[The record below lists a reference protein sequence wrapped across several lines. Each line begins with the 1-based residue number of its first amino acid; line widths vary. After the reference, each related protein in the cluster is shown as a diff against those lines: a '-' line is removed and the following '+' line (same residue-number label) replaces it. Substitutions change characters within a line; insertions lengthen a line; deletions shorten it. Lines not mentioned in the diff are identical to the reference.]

1 MPTGNDNKKTSP
13 QLVSF
18 NGKLLGA
25 AIVTEGT
32 VLPWWGTTTST
43 KALPSAMQTMTP
55 RWNETPTTRQN
66 VSRVRDDGSLLT
78 FDDIIATARKP
89 EACYSFS
96 ISVMSNPVM
105 SLISPASIPFAF
117 IF

>member
-1 MPTGNDNKKTSP
+1 MVGDNYFDKGITIRNADNDTKVEWDTHYASKR
-13 QLVSF
+13 F
-18 NGKLLGA
+18 MGA
-25 AIVTEGT
+25 R
-32 VLPWWGTTTST
+32 
-43 KALPSAMQTMTP
+43 
-55 RWNETPTTRQN
+55 RWL
-66 VSRVRDDGSLLT
+66 LLT